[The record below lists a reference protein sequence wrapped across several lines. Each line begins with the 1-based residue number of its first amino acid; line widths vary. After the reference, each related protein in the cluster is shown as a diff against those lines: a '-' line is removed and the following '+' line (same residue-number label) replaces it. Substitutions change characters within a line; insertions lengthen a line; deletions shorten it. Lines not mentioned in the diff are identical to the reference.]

1 MKFSWKG
8 YWEPT
13 PKNIRK
19 AADAVVSAC
28 TFAGGLTTLN
38 GHVLVGTIIFVI
50 GFVAKILSNFFTD
63 EPTTDEKK
71 TDETN

>member
-1 MKFSWKG
+1 MKFSWNG
-8 YWEPT
+8 YWKPT

-19 AADAVVSAC
+19 AADAIVSAC

-38 GHVLVGTIIFVI
+38 GHALVGTIIFVI

-71 TDETN
+71 TDEAN